1 MNMKKQVATLI
12 HNGQYKV
19 IFDDSTKMQPY
30 RIIYISNY
38 KQKQLAKCADLPNAM
53 KYLALVTMERR

>member
-38 KQKQLAKCADLPNAM
+38 KQKQLARYDDLLGAM
-53 KYLALVTMERR
+53 KFLTMVVMKG